1 MLRIEG
7 KNLKKYFA
15 DRLIL
20 DIDNICF
27 YEDEVIGIIGGNGQ
41 GKSTLLKI
49 LCGIIEKDE
58 GVLSIN
64 GTISYIPQLDIDN
77 KENQDRYYSGGEW
90 VKKKILDTINDKSNI
105 LILDEP
111 TANLDSDN
119 KRMLEK
125 YIKDFK
131 GLTLVVS
138 HDRDLLDNICS
149 KIMEIEDGKI
159 KTYKGNYS
167 FYEEE
172 KKKQREREE
181 FLYKQYI
188 EEKERLSKAIEE
200 VESNRSSMKKAP
212 KRMGNS
218 EARLHKMGNQKAKK
232 HLDNKIK
239 GLRSRIEQLEVKEK
253 PKYLEKLY
261 FTVENEEKLH
271 SKHPI
276 EIEGLNIAFGDRVII
291 KDGKLTIRRDEKVAI
306 VGKNGSGKTTLIKAI
321 TENFE
326 GVTVAKSVNLAY
338 FNQELKG
345 LLDDKS
351 VLENVLEESMYN
363 ETLVRILLSR
373 MGFKADNVYKKVGV
387 LSGGERVKVSLCRV
401 LTSKSNFLILDE
413 PTNYLDI
420 YAIEAVEEFL
430 INVNKTLILISH
442 DKRLLDKVCFK
453 TVLIEDGKIIEEGM
467 MNKNKCEDKIERIK
481 KEERMVL
488 SNKLA
493 ELISVISIESAK
505 GNKEKVKIL
514 DEEYNKI
521 IGVLNN
527 DKKQMCE

>member
-1 MLRIEG
+1 MFRIEV
-7 KNLKKYFA
+7 KKLKKYFA

-20 DIDNICF
+20 DIDNLCF
-27 YEDEVIGIIGGNGQ
+27 YENEVVGIIGSNGQ
-41 GKSTLLKI
+41 GKSTLVKI

-58 GVLSIN
+58 GNLAIN
-64 GTISYIPQLDIDN
+64 GTISYIPQLDMDN
-77 KENQDRYYSGGEW
+77 RENQDRYYSGGEW
-90 VKKKILDTINDKSNI
+90 VKKKILDSVNDKANI

-119 KRMLEK
+119 KKMLEK

-131 GLTLVVS
+131 GLTLIVS
-138 HDRDLLDNICS
+138 HDRDLLDNVCS
-149 KIMEIEDGKI
+149 KIIEIEEGKV
-159 KTYKGNYS
+159 KTYKGNYK

-172 KKKQREREE
+172 RKKQREREE

-188 EEKERLSKAIEE
+188 EEKERLNKAIEE
-200 VESNRSSMKKAP
+200 VNSNRMSMKKAP

-232 HLDNKIK
+232 HLDNKVK
-239 GLRSRIEQLEVKEK
+239 GLRSRIEQLEVIEK
-253 PKYLEKLY
+253 PKTLEKLY
-261 FTVENEEKLH
+261 FAVENEEKLH
-271 SKHPI
+271 SKHPLK
-276 EIEGLNIAFGDRVII
+276 IEGLNIAFGDKIII
-291 KDGKLTIRRDEKVAI
+291 KDGKLSIRKEEKVAI
-306 VGKNGSGKTTLIKAI
+306 VGKNGAGKTTLIKAI
-321 TENFE
+321 TEKFE
-326 GVTVAKSVNLAY
+326 GVTVAKNVKFSY

-363 ETLVRILLSR
+363 ETLVRTLLSR
-373 MGFKADNVYKKVGV
+373 MGFKGENVYKKVEI
-387 LSGGERVKVSLCRV
+387 LSGGERVKVCLCRV

-442 DKRLLDKVCFK
+442 DKMLVDKVCTK
-453 TVLIEDGKIIEEGM
+453 TVLIENGQIIEE
-467 MNKNKCEDKIERIK
+467 NIINENKCEDKIEKIK
-481 KEERMVL
+481 KEEHMVL

-493 ELISVISIESAK
+493 EIISVISIEASK
-505 GNKEKVKIL
+505 GNKDKVESL
-514 DEEYNKI
+514 DEEYNRI
-521 IGVLNN
+521 IGLLNSDN
-527 DKKQMCE
+527 KQLCE